1 MAFKHVIEMRHML
14 EHTLLPHEIRCLQ
27 QAWKSHLKVKT
38 SFFFS
43 SVEELPA

>member
-38 SFFFS
+38 NFFF